1 MGEAARLK
9 AAEFSPERT
18 IPVLLDYYREVLRG
32 ADGPTHTRARRGRRP
47 AKKLYR
53 ARPCSC

>member
-32 ADGPTHTRARRGRRP
+32 ADGPTHARAARAPPG
-47 AKKLYR
+47 KKAL
-53 ARPCSC
+53 